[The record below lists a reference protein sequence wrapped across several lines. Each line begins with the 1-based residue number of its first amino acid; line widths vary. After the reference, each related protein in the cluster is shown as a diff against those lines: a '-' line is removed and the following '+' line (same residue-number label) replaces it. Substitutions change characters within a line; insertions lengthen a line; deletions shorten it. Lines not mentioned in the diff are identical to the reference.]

1 VVFRRFYDEKLA
13 QASYL
18 VGCGA
23 TGEAI
28 VIDPLRDADM
38 YVRAAE
44 AEGLRITSVTE
55 THIHADFLSGI
66 RELSARTGA
75 RMYLSGEGGPDWLY
89 DFADDPLVT
98 VVHDGDAVRVG
109 NIRLDVLH
117 TPGHTPE
124 HITFVLTDEPASAT
138 ALGAFTGD
146 FIFVGDVGRPDL
158 LERAANIKGTMEAS
172 GRRLFAS
179 LQSFKQNG
187 DGLLVWPGHGAGSAC
202 GKSLGG
208 APVSSIGY
216 ERAANWAFKSKTEQE
231 FVDEVLSGQPEP
243 PKYFAMM
250 KRLNKRGQRILG
262 GFHTPQRLSGEEM
275 VRLAEEK
282 AQVIDLRAGD
292 VAARGFIPGTIN
304 IPQDR
309 SFTKWA
315 GWLMSYDAPIYLI
328 ADDEGQVKTAVRD
341 LALIGLDA
349 VTGWSGPEAL
359 AAYAAK
365 HGVAAQVCEVG
376 VDRLSEASVLDV
388 RGASE
393 LDEEGRVPGSLH
405 IPLGYLP
412 DRLQD
417 LPKEGNIAVLCGSGS
432 RSLMAVTL
440 LKRLGIENACNVPG
454 GFGEYMSR
462 GYPVDRVGGG
472 PEPTAR

>member
-1 VVFRRFYDEKLA
+1 MVLRRFYDEKLA
-13 QASYL
+13 QASFL

-38 YVRAAE
+38 YVRAAA
-44 AEGLRITSVTE
+44 AEGLRITAVTE

-89 DFADDPLVT
+89 EFADDPLVT

-109 NIRLDVLH
+109 NVRLDVLH

-124 HITFVLTDEPASAT
+124 HITFVLTDEPASA
-138 ALGAFTGD
+138 ASLGAFTGD

-158 LERAANIKGTMEAS
+158 LEKAANVMGTMEAS
-172 GRRLFAS
+172 ARRLYGS
-179 LQSFKQNG
+179 LQSFKASS

-202 GKSLGG
+202 GKNLGG
-208 APVSSIGY
+208 APVSSVGY
-216 ERAANWAFKSKTEQE
+216 ERAANWAFKAKSEQE

-250 KRLNKRGQRILG
+250 KTLNKRGQRILG
-262 GFHTPQRLSGEEM
+262 GLHLPQRVSGEEM
-275 VRLAEEK
+275 VRLAEEE
-282 AQVIDLRAGD
+282 AQIIDLRPVGESAKGY
-292 VAARGFIPGTIN
+292 VPGTII

-309 SFTKWA
+309 SFVNWA
-315 GWLMSYDAPIYLI
+315 GWLMRYDAPIYLI
-328 ADDEGQVKTAVRD
+328 AEDEGQVMTAVRD

-365 HGVAAQVCEVG
+365 HGALPRIEDLP
-376 VDRLSEASVLDV
+376 VDRLSEAAVLDV
-388 RGASE
+388 RGSSE
-393 LDEEGRVPGSLH
+393 RAEGHVPGSLH

-412 DRLQD
+412 DRLEC
-417 LPKEGNIAVLCGSGS
+417 LPKDRSIAVHCASGS
-432 RSLMAVTL
+432 RSLIAVSL

-454 GFGEYMSR
+454 GFDEYMNR